1 MRSVNRS
8 AGRRGIARLLAVVA
22 SLTLFGV
29 DCRSPTSPKGNGE
42 ADISITNDYGT
53 ALNIYV
59 DGTFKFT
66 LRYKTTLEIDDVTL
80 YHEYKLEAREPATGK
95 LIEITLIDVQAEQD
109 YSWTINAAPRI
120 KVINDWSEAQGEKL
134 AISLDGVFQFNLE
147 RGESRLIM
155 QVDSG
160 ERFLAAVD
168 PVTGRTVASISF
180 NIIAN
185 KTYEWDI
192 KRISP
197 N

>member
-95 LIEITLIDVQAEQD
+95 LIETTLIDVQAEQD